1 MAYSPEF
8 IKNMIN
14 SNQLH
19 FGHLKSK
26 AAEPVTPPVWL
37 ANFNDGRAGAGPV
50 YLVGRLG
57 KKPVYRTTNAVA
69 HRKNKSF
76 IVRTLESATF
86 ITDLKRT
93 GQCKIYWPPIF
104 TELWIPQCDI
114 AQTDI
119 GISGVVSESNAHFSS

>member
-8 IKNMIN
+8 IGNMIT

-37 ANFNDGRAGAGPV
+37 ANFNDGRGGAGPV

-57 KKPVYRTTNAVA
+57 NKPVYRTSNGVA
-69 HRKNKSF
+69 SCKNEF
-76 IVRTLESATF
+76 LT
-86 ITDLKRT
+86 
-93 GQCKIYWPPIF
+93 
-104 TELWIPQCDI
+104 
-114 AQTDI
+114 
-119 GISGVVSESNAHFSS
+119 